1 MQITLIAE
9 SLDFVILDSKLCNTQ
24 KDSVQGCVY
33 TNVADSRVTLN
44 LQYIFCTIVRRQGL
58 CNIFFAQA
66 VRQEG
71 YTVCERWDWKILT
84 LGSAS
89 PYPRAERKTFQC
101 TSFQKVLGPS
111 TKSSTKSTYFRKV

>member
-1 MQITLIAE
+1 MQYSE
-9 SLDFVILDSKLCNTQ
+9 GLCAR
-24 KDSVQGCVY
+24 VCVY
-33 TNVADSRVTLN
+33 KYGRQQGYTELAIYILHNCETARFV
-44 LQYIFCTIVRRQGL
+44 QY
-58 CNIFFAQA
+58 FFAQA

-111 TKSSTKSTYFRKV
+111 TKTST

>member
-9 SLDFVILDSKLCNTQ
+9 SLDFVILDLLRTKLCNTQ

-33 TNVADSRVTLN
+33 TNMADSRVTLN
-44 LQYIFCTIVRRQGL
+44 LQNIFCTIVRRQGL
-58 CNIFFAQA
+58 CNNFLAQS
-66 VRQEG
+66 VRQKG
-71 YTVCERWDWKILT
+71 YTVCERRDWKILT

-111 TKSSTKSTYFRKV
+111 TKTST

>member
-1 MQITLIAE
+1 MQYSE
-9 SLDFVILDSKLCNTQ
+9 GLCAR
-24 KDSVQGCVY
+24 VCVY
-33 TNVADSRVTLN
+33 KCDRQQGYTELAN
-44 LQYIFCTIVRRQGL
+44 IFCTIVRRQGL
-58 CNIFFAQA
+58 CNTFFAQA

-111 TKSSTKSTYFRKV
+111 TKTST

>member
-9 SLDFVILDSKLCNTQ
+9 FLDFVILDLLRTKLCNTQ
-24 KDSVQGCVY
+24 KNGLCARVCVHI
-33 TNVADSRVTLN
+33 NVVDSRVTLN
-44 LQYIFCTIVRRQGL
+44 LQNIFCTIVRRQGL
-58 CNIFFAQA
+58 CNTFFAQA

-101 TSFQKVLGPS
+101 TSFQKVLG
-111 TKSSTKSTYFRKV
+111 SSTKTST